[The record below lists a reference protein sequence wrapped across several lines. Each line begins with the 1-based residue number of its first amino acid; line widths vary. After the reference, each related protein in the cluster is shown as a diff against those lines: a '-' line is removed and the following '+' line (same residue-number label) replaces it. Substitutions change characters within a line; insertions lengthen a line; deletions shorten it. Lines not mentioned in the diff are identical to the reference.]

1 MNNQRDIR
9 CTLALLLLLFSQL
22 SIGLLCNNLGI
33 ADAADIGERPNIVL
47 IVADD
52 LGFAD
57 VGFNGS
63 IQIKTPHL
71 DQLAAEGVI
80 CENGYVSSP
89 VCSPSRAGFLTGRNQ
104 VSFGYDN
111 NLGAHQPGMDP
122 EFHGL
127 PVDQKTIADRLG
139 SFGYKTG
146 LIGKWHLGDLPQF
159 HPLKRGFQE
168 FWGFTGGGHHY
179 FPTPKGTGYDSPI
192 ECNYA
197 EPKEVTYI
205 TDDIGDE
212 SVQFIQ
218 RHRDKPFFLFAS
230 FNAPHA
236 PLQATKA
243 DLELYQ
249 HIKEEK
255 RRTYCAMV
263 HRLDVNVG
271 KIQAAL
277 REAGIAENTMTV
289 FISDNG
295 GPVNANASCNAPYN
309 GQKGILLEGGMHV
322 PYVIHFPAKI
332 KPGTKY
338 LHSVSSLDF
347 APTFLAAAGTSVE
360 KDKDAEFDGVN
371 LLPYVTDEIE
381 SPPHEFLR
389 WRFTISAAMRRGP
402 WKLVRLPDRMPMLF
416 NLDEDVSEQHDVA
429 LENLD
434 RTQRMLKHLGQWDVR
449 LPHPVQL
456 EGAIWK
462 SRQLDL
468 YDETYLLDQPGR

>member
-1 MNNQRDIR
+1 MKIQYGYRFL
-9 CTLALLLLLFSQL
+9 TLSMLILCFSL
-22 SIGLLCNNLGI
+22 SKGQVSANDRNTAG
-33 ADAADIGERPNIVL
+33 APNIVL

-52 LGFAD
+52 LGYAD

-63 IQIKTPHL
+63 VQIETPHL
-71 DQLAAEGVI
+71 DQLASGGAV
-80 CENGYVSSP
+80 CSNGYVSSP

-111 NLGAHQPGMDP
+111 NLGHHQPSMNP
-122 EFHGL
+122 AFHGL
-127 PVDQKTIADRLG
+127 PIQQKTIADRLSG
-139 SFGYKTG
+139 LGYKTG

-168 FWGFTGGGHHY
+168 FWGFTGGGHQY
-179 FPTPKGTGYDSPI
+179 FPAAPRAKPGTGYEAPI
-192 ECNYA
+192 QCSYA

-212 SVQFIQ
+212 SVGFIE
-218 RHRDKPFFLFAS
+218 RHRDEPFFLFAS

-236 PLQATKA
+236 PMQATKA
-243 DLELYQ
+243 DLQRYN
-249 HIKEEK
+249 HIENKK

-263 HRLDVNVG
+263 HRLDINVG

-295 GPVNANASCNAPYN
+295 GPVDSNGSCNAPFN

-322 PYVIHFPAKI
+322 PYVVHFPAKI
-332 KPGTKY
+332 EAGTRY
-338 LHSVSSLDF
+338 PHSVSSLDF
-347 APTFLAAAGTSVE
+347 APTFVALARGSVKKE
-360 KDKDAEFDGVN
+360 ERFDGVN
-371 LLPYVTDEIE
+371 LMPYLTQQID
-381 SPPHEFLR
+381 SPPHETLL
-389 WRFTISAAMRRGP
+389 WKFTISAAIRRGS
-402 WKLVRLPDRMPMLF
+402 WKLVRVPDRMPMLF
-416 NLDEDVSEQHDVA
+416 NLDDDLSEQHDVA
-429 LENLD
+429 IKHLD
-434 RTQRMLKHLGQWDVR
+434 RTQRMLKDLGQWDVR

-456 EGAIWK
+456 EDAKWK

-468 YDETYLLDQPGR
+468 YDETYQLEQPGVSK